1 MRVRAISV
9 LLMALTV
16 VLPGC
21 SFSGGDDDD
30 TGTGTVEV
38 VVTDRATGQPAG
50 QVEAERASRIKSHID
65 ASDVVKRFPPTIVL
79 EGDVREQRKGTPG
92 RALLEWWQAFQ
103 FHDVK
108 TVKALTSRETRKSIG
123 PNALA
128 KLVRLTGLP
137 GIEILDATTTGDTAL
152 LQTGLLNFQPPG
164 PGEPPPR
171 EPTGSQPVT
180 FTMQRERGKWVFA
193 QTEFL
198 VPKVN
203 NLNK

>member
-1 MRVRAISV
+1 MRVRAISA
-9 LLMALTV
+9 LLLALAV
-16 VLPGC
+16 VMPGC
-21 SFSGGDDDD
+21 STGGDDD
-30 TGTGTVEV
+30 TGTSTVEV
-38 VVTDRATGQPAG
+38 VVTDRATGEPAG

-103 FHDVK
+103 FHDVT
-108 TVKALTSRETRKSIG
+108 TVKALTSRETKTAIG
-123 PNALA
+123 PNALG

-171 EPTGSQPVT
+171 QPTGSAPAT
-180 FTMQRERGKWVFA
+180 FTMTREGGKWVFA

-198 VPKVN
+198 IPKVN